1 MMLSF
6 LDVIILSAVMGF
18 SIYLSIPIVLRSGT
32 GAEVLKLLNAG
43 AIGILIFLLADI
55 FSNATT
61 VIYNGALYGY
71 GSSPIADIIFI
82 LSFSAGFGILYIF
95 ENRSKEGLTA
105 SRAALLMAL
114 GIGFQNLTEGLVFG
128 STGALIG
135 LSGAATVILLG
146 FILQNMTEGFPI
158 SSPFLGNLKN
168 RERQIIGLLLIG
180 GVPDIIGGAFGY
192 YFNLK
197 LIGLLFDGL
206 AMGTIMYVVLPM
218 IKSLFSDRDRK
229 LRNLAYI
236 GIFTGFIIGFA
247 VNLI

>member
-1 MMLSF
+1 MLSF
-6 LDVIILSAVMGF
+6 IEVILLSAVMGF
-18 SIYLSIPIVLRSGT
+18 SIYLSIPVVLRSGT
-32 GAEVLKLLNAG
+32 GAEILKLLNAG
-43 AIGILIFLLADI
+43 AIGILMFLLADI
-55 FSNATT
+55 FSNATP

-71 GSSPIADIIFI
+71 GSSPVADVIFI
-82 LSFSAGFGILYIF
+82 LSFAAGFGILYLM

-105 SRAALLMAL
+105 SRTALLMAL

-206 AMGTIMYVVLPM
+206 AMGTIMYVILPM

-236 GIFTGFIIGFA
+236 GIFAGFLTGFA